1 MQELSELY
9 ELVVREILVEIDL
22 RLNHPIECV
31 FNLPRQE
38 VIMLAETILESS
50 EVTKRELN

>member
-22 RLNHPIECV
+22 RLNHPIEYV

-38 VIMLAETILESS
+38 VIMLAEIILESS

>member
-9 ELVVREILVEIDL
+9 ELVVREILVKIDL

-38 VIMLAETILESS
+38 VIMLAEIILESS